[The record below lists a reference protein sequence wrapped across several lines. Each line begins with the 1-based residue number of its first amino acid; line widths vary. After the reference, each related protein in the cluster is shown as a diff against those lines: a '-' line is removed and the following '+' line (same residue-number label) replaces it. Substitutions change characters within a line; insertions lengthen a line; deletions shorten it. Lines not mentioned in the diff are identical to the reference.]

1 MTVIRASGVRPQLGF
16 LSVALTLALWPGGA
30 HTTAAPPV
38 RGLSHG
44 ATLADAYHTILN
56 AEFDQLAGRMDD
68 ACSDVPEWCAVLDA
82 VSLWWQI
89 ALEPE
94 SRQYDGRFSRAVE
107 NAITVSTAW
116 TVREPRRAEA
126 WFATG
131 AAYGVRAQ
139 WRVQRRERLSA
150 ARDGKHIKHSL
161 EQALALDPDMHDA
174 KFGIG
179 MYRYY
184 AATAPAALR
193 MLRWLLDLPG
203 GDRKGGLQQMLDARE
218 RGFVIRGEADYQL
231 HLIYLWYENRPH
243 DALALIRDLQTRYPR
258 NPLFALIE
266 ANIHDVYFHDHKTSE
281 IVLRALI
288 ERASSADVNASALA
302 LRRAR
307 AQLNALHARVKR

>member
-1 MTVIRASGVRPQLGF
+1 VTVIRASGVRPQLG
-16 LSVALTLALWPGGA
+16 SIGVALLLVVWQGVAR
-30 HTTAAPPV
+30 TTGAAPVP
-38 RGLSHG
+38 GLSHP
-44 ATLADAYHTILN
+44 ATLADAYHAILN
-56 AEFDQLAGRMDD
+56 AEFDQVAAQLDG

-89 ALEPE
+89 ALDPE
-94 SRQYDGRFSRAVE
+94 STQYDSRFSRAGE
-107 NAITVSTAW
+107 NAIAVSTAW
-116 TVREPRRAEA
+116 TEREPQRAEA
-126 WFATG
+126 WFALG

-139 WRVQRRERLSA
+139 WRVQRRERLAA
-150 ARDGKHIKHSL
+150 ARDGKHIKESL
-161 EQALALDPDMHDA
+161 ERALALDPDMHDA

-184 AATAPAALR
+184 AATAPTAFR

-218 RGFVIRGEADYQL
+218 RGFVLRGEADYQL

-243 DALALIRDLQTRYPR
+243 DALALIRDLQTRYPD
-258 NPLFALIE
+258 NPVFTLSE

-288 ERASSADVNASALA
+288 ARATSSEVNASALA

-307 AQLNALHARVKR
+307 AQLNALHTRAKR